1 MRRTSTTA
9 RHQSGGGVFA
19 GDIGVGFKK
28 FDCGG
33 KAVGEVWVDD
43 SRVLRAFI
51 RCQKCGCKTKTM
63 EQMPFESKE
72 DVIKAAI
79 GLWCYRVGAIKQ
91 EGWKSM
97 DIEDLKHKIIERSKG
112 LSDGRGAEER
122 IESFIREALINSDLG
137 NDQIEALL
145 NALNLH
151 PIKQEG
157 VEE

>member
-1 MRRTSTTA
+1 MNKQRITESLP
-9 RHQSGGGVFA
+9 SCPF
-19 GDIGVGFKK
+19 
-28 FDCGG
+28 CGG

-91 EGWKSM
+91 EGV
-97 DIEDLKHKIIERSKG
+97 
-112 LSDGRGAEER
+112 
-122 IESFIREALINSDLG
+122 
-137 NDQIEALL
+137 
-145 NALNLH
+145 
-151 PIKQEG
+151 EG
-157 VEE
+157 